1 MLCLTITFYNLYFY
15 EKLSK
20 AVITKSRIFAWTKN
34 ILVLAATD
42 TESIKRSLLYKNRI
56 KKGYRMNLLKTIN
69 VVFDETGL
77 PSGKK
82 SKNNQ

>member
-1 MLCLTITFYNLYFY
+1 MLYLTITFYSLYFY

-20 AVITKSRIFAWTKN
+20 AVITKSRIFAWTNN

-42 TESIKRSLLYKNRI
+42 TESIKRGLLYKNCI
-56 KKGYRMNLLKTIN
+56 KKVYQMNLLKTIN

>member
-1 MLCLTITFYNLYFY
+1 MLYLTITFYNLYFY

-42 TESIKRSLLYKNRI
+42 TESIKRGLLYKNCI
-56 KKGYRMNLLKTIN
+56 KKGLS
-69 VVFDETGL
+69 DEL
-77 PSGKK
+77 V
-82 SKNNQ
+82 KNH

>member
-1 MLCLTITFYNLYFY
+1 MLYLTITFYNLYFY

-42 TESIKRSLLYKNRI
+42 TESIKRGLLYKNRI
-56 KKGYRMNLLKTIN
+56 KKGLS
-69 VVFDETGL
+69 DEL
-77 PSGKK
+77 V
-82 SKNNQ
+82 KNH